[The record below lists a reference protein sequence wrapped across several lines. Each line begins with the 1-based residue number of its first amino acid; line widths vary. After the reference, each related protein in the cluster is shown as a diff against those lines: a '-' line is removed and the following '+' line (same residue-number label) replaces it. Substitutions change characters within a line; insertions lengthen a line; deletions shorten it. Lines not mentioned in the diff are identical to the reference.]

1 MTSRP
6 VRATIVAVTFV
17 LLVACGQQEA
27 TSSSSGAGAS
37 SSVSESPWI
46 LDGWSYKGP
55 IDAALTY
62 KDTSVNLAIPEA
74 TQVPLVDWFT
84 AVNKCASG
92 EAICDTVKLGFVA
105 LAVASSSSVGTV
117 NDDKSVTPLMAKRL
131 VYVLRQQGVECLP
144 VGPAGAP
151 SPTASVCDLTNFIDA
166 NTGEVL
172 YSTRVQ
178 QG

>member
-1 MTSRP
+1 MTSQP
-6 VRATIVAVTFV
+6 VRATIVAVTLL

-27 TSSSSGAGAS
+27 TSSSSGASAS
-37 SSVSESPWI
+37 SSVSKSPSI

-62 KDTSVNLAIPEA
+62 EGTSVNLAIPEA
-74 TQVPLVDWFT
+74 TQVPLVGWFT

-92 EAICDTVKLGFVA
+92 DAICDRVKPGSVA
-105 LAVASSSSVGTV
+105 LAVASSSSVGTM

-131 VYVLRQQGVECLP
+131 VYVRRQQGVECLAVGP
-144 VGPAGAP
+144 VGGPP
-151 SPTASVCDLTNFIDA
+151 PTPSVCDLTNFIDA
-166 NTGEVL
+166 KTGEVL
-172 YSTRVQ
+172 YSTRAQ